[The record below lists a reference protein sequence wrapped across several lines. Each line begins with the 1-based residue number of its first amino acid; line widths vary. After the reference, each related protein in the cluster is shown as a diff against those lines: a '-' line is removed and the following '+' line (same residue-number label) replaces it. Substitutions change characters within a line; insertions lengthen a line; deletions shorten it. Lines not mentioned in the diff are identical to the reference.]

1 MILDELVLEVWD
13 GLGRPTD
20 ISPLDELDDNSTI
33 NSTLTGYQQLQRWVN
48 QGYEAISKWRTS
60 SGKFYRHRD
69 TIKRKFCQYG
79 PHLLIGPWDEYNPG
93 DPAFTP
99 KKTFI
104 FPNDLYYEN
113 LVPPDLVWVTFQNLG
128 TELTYAEVDP
138 PVVDYITSPT
148 IAGIDDVYQNVYQVS
163 GADYASLAYFQ
174 DAHTLYFLDDLP
186 WIIPET
192 EITVYEKGI
201 YIGRFNQPHG
211 QALDDLY
218 AIRQVRVFDAQTKKD
233 ALLASRTENF
243 TQNYSELGWPT
254 QYYREKQYLYFD
266 WHVPQELTYQ
276 IEYIEQITKLTSGSQ
291 APVIQERFHPC
302 IVYWALYRG
311 LLRFGEQTDAYS
323 MFRFLDNEMKT
334 IVKEDDLDIDREEGH
349 FVARARG

>member
-1 MILDELVLEVWD
+1 
-13 GLGRPTD
+13 
-20 ISPLDELDDNSTI
+20 
-33 NSTLTGYQQLQRWVN
+33 
-48 QGYEAISKWRTS
+48 
-60 SGKFYRHRD
+60 
-69 TIKRKFCQYG
+69 
-79 PHLLIGPWDEYNPG
+79 
-93 DPAFTP
+93 
-99 KKTFI
+99 
-104 FPNDLYYEN
+104 
-113 LVPPDLVWVTFQNLG
+113 
-128 TELTYAEVDP
+128 
-138 PVVDYITSPT
+138 
-148 IAGIDDVYQNVYQVS
+148 
-163 GADYASLAYFQ
+163 
-174 DAHTLYFLDDLP
+174 
-186 WIIPET
+186 
-192 EITVYEKGI
+192 
-201 YIGRFNQPHG
+201 
-211 QALDDLY
+211 
-218 AIRQVRVFDAQTKKD
+218 VFDAQTKKD